1 MGTHGT
7 DAVRRVIED
16 SDLEYPVPVDRLV
29 REHALVNVD
38 IDAKGNSIMLGELI
52 NQAGVNE
59 FTDED
64 DVDRKLSPV
73 FERLHSERHTSL
85 LGRIIRTFT

>member
-38 IDAKGNSIMLGELI
+38 IDAKGNSIMLGELL
-52 NQAGVNE
+52 NQAGVSE
-59 FTDED
+59 LIDED
-64 DVDRKLSPV
+64 DVDRKLAPV
-73 FERLHSERHTSL
+73 FERLRAERNPGL
-85 LGRIIRTFT
+85 IRRIVRIFT

>member
-16 SDLEYPVPVDRLV
+16 AGLEYPVTVDRLV
-29 REHALVNVD
+29 REHALANVD
-38 IDAKGNSIMLGELI
+38 IDAKGNSIMLGELL
-52 NQAGVNE
+52 NRARVSE
-59 FTDED
+59 FADGD

-73 FERLHSERHTSL
+73 FERLRAERNPSL
-85 LGRIIRTFT
+85 VGRIIRIFT

>member
-7 DAVRRVIED
+7 DAVRRVIDD

-38 IDAKGNSIMLGELI
+38 IDAKGNSIMLGELL
-52 NQAGVNE
+52 NQSGVNE

-73 FERLHSERHTSL
+73 FERLHAERHTSL
-85 LGRIIRTFT
+85 LGRIIRIFT